1 MRRAGTAL
9 RLLLAAAAAASAIG
23 AADGAPVRIGSK
35 KFTESYVLGEI
46 AVRALAAR
54 GIAAEHRQGMGGTLI
69 LWRALASAAIDAY
82 PEYTGTIAEEIVR
95 EPAGGSV
102 AALRP
107 RLAQAG
113 IGITD
118 PLGFDNTY
126 ALVMRRERAHG
137 LGIRTIGDLRRHPDL
152 KAGLTHEF
160 LGRRDGWAPLAH
172 RYGLALDVRGIDH
185 ALGYAALASGA
196 IDVKDAYSTDARIA
210 ENDLVVLRDDLG
222 FFPRYEAV
230 FLYRESLAPAAVA
243 ALRGLAGR
251 IDEAEMT
258 RLNAEAERTRDY
270 GRAANAF
277 FGGPAVAEAS
287 AARKIAGWTARHVEL
302 VAVSVALAVLAGIPL
317 GIAAAG
323 RGWVARTILAAA
335 GTIQTVPALALL
347 ALLVPIPF
355 LGISPA
361 TAVVALFLYSLLPI
375 VRNTATGLQDVPPGI
390 RESAEALGLPA
401 GARLVRVYL
410 PMASRTILAGI
421 RTSAVIAVGTAT
433 LAALIGAGGL
443 GEPILSGLNLNDHAT
458 ILQGAIPA
466 ALLALAV
473 EAVFLVVDRI
483 AIPKGLQGRPK

>member
-1 MRRAGTAL
+1 MKRAAASILAL
-9 RLLLAAAAAASAIG
+9 GLAALAAAAP
-23 AADGAPVRIGSK
+23 APVRIGSK

-46 AVRALAAR
+46 AVRALGSA
-54 GIAAEHRQGMGGTLI
+54 GIPAEHRQGMGGTLI
-69 LWRALASAAIDAY
+69 LWQALASGAIDAY

-95 EPAGGSV
+95 APSEGSV

-107 RLAQAG
+107 RLAASG
-113 IGITD
+113 IGVTD

-126 ALVMRRERAHG
+126 ALVMRRARARS
-137 LGIRTIGDLRRHPDL
+137 LGIATIGDLRNHPGL
-152 KAGLTHEF
+152 SAGLTHEF
-160 LGRRDGWAPLAH
+160 LGRRDGWAPLAR
-172 RYGLALDVRGIDH
+172 RYGLSLEVRGIDH

-210 ENDLVVLRDDLG
+210 EDDLVVLRDDLG
-222 FFPRYEAV
+222 FFPSYEAV

-243 ALRGLAGR
+243 ALRGLSGR
-251 IDEAEMT
+251 IDGSEMT

-270 GRAANAF
+270 GRAAAAF
-277 FGGPAVAEAS
+277 FGKGGEPAAS
-287 AARKIAGWTARHVEL
+287 VPRRIARWTRRHVEL

-317 GIAAAG
+317 GIAASG
-323 RGWVARTILAAA
+323 RGWAARGILAAA

-361 TAVVALFLYSLLPI
+361 TAIVALFLYSLLPI
-375 VRNTATGLQDVPPGI
+375 VRNTATGLQDVPPAI

-401 GARLVRVYL
+401 RARLFRVYL

-443 GEPILSGLNLNDHAT
+443 GEPIISGLNLNDHGT
-458 ILQGAIPA
+458 ILQGAVPA
-466 ALLALAV
+466 AALALAV
-473 EAVFLVVDRI
+473 EGLFLLAERLV
-483 AIPKGLQGRPK
+483 IPRGLQDRAAKP